1 MQELIQ
7 ANSAMLSSN
16 TASGFGTSTSSS
28 FVTLTA
34 ETRALTSC
42 SFSFAAS
49 GVVPLA
55 AAK

>member
-1 MQELIQ
+1 
-7 ANSAMLSSN
+7 MLSSN